1 MWKDFFYY
9 TKSERRVILLL
20 LAIALLLLGI
30 WAITEYLRP
39 VEVPVTLSESEEID
53 SFLANLEEQEKIR
66 KSHTPK
72 NEISA
77 VLQPFDPNTADSVL
91 LRQLGL
97 PVYIVRN
104 ILKYRAKGGVFRSPE
119 SFSRIYGLKEEVYQ
133 KLKPYITIA
142 PLVSVSHVRTDT
154 FRQLKDTI
162 PYIPKYE
169 EGTIVDLNKADT
181 SILKRIPGIGSTL
194 ARMIVVYRQ
203 RLGGFYNHT
212 CQCIP
217 GIGSTLAR
225 MIVVYR
231 QRLGG
236 FYDVSQLQE
245 VPHVGVEL
253 NKWFVVTPAGLHK
266 IQVNSASLDKL
277 RSHPYMDFYKAKAIM
292 EYRRKRGKIKGLSQ
306 LSMFEEFT
314 EKDLKRLSPYLTFE

>member
-203 RLGGFYNHT
+203 RLGGFY
-212 CQCIP
+212 
-217 GIGSTLAR
+217 
-225 MIVVYR
+225 
-231 QRLGG
+231 
-236 FYDVSQLQE
+236 DVAQLQE

>member
-30 WAITEYLRP
+30 WAVMEYLRP
-39 VEVPVTLSESEEID
+39 VEIPVTLSESEEID
-53 SFLANLEEQEKIR
+53 SFLADLEEQEKIR

-162 PYIPKYE
+162 PYVPKYE

-181 SILKRIPGIGSTL
+181 SILKR
-194 ARMIVVYRQ
+194 
-203 RLGGFYNHT
+203 
-212 CQCIP
+212 IP

>member
-30 WAITEYLRP
+30 WAVMEYLRP
-39 VEVPVTLSESEEID
+39 VEVPVTLYESEEID

-203 RLGGFYNHT
+203 RLGGFY
-212 CQCIP
+212 
-217 GIGSTLAR
+217 
-225 MIVVYR
+225 
-231 QRLGG
+231 
-236 FYDVSQLQE
+236 DVSQLQE
-245 VPHVGVEL
+245 VPHVRVEL

>member
-30 WAITEYLRP
+30 WAIMEYLRP

-203 RLGGFYNHT
+203 RLGGFY
-212 CQCIP
+212 
-217 GIGSTLAR
+217 
-225 MIVVYR
+225 
-231 QRLGG
+231 
-236 FYDVSQLQE
+236 DVSQLQE

-266 IQVNSASLDKL
+266 IQVNRASLDKL

>member
-30 WAITEYLRP
+30 WAIMEYLRP

-77 VLQPFDPNTADSVL
+77 VLQPFNPNTADSVL

-203 RLGGFYNHT
+203 RLGGFY
-212 CQCIP
+212 
-217 GIGSTLAR
+217 
-225 MIVVYR
+225 
-231 QRLGG
+231 
-236 FYDVSQLQE
+236 DVSQLQE

>member
-30 WAITEYLRP
+30 WAVMEYLRP

-72 NEISA
+72 NEISV

-162 PYIPKYE
+162 PYVPKYK

-181 SILKRIPGIGSTL
+181 SILKR
-194 ARMIVVYRQ
+194 
-203 RLGGFYNHT
+203 
-212 CQCIP
+212 IP

>member
-30 WAITEYLRP
+30 WAVMEYLRP

-203 RLGGFYNHT
+203 RLGGFY
-212 CQCIP
+212 
-217 GIGSTLAR
+217 
-225 MIVVYR
+225 
-231 QRLGG
+231 
-236 FYDVSQLQE
+236 DVSQLQE
-245 VPHVGVEL
+245 VPHVRVEL

-306 LSMFEEFT
+306 LSMFEKFT

>member
-30 WAITEYLRP
+30 WAVMEYLRP

-203 RLGGFYNHT
+203 RLGGFY
-212 CQCIP
+212 
-217 GIGSTLAR
+217 
-225 MIVVYR
+225 
-231 QRLGG
+231 
-236 FYDVSQLQE
+236 DVSQLQE

-266 IQVNSASLDKL
+266 IQVNSVSLDKL

>member
-30 WAITEYLRP
+30 WAIMEYLRP

-133 KLKPYITIA
+133 KLEPYITIA

-162 PYIPKYE
+162 PYVPKYE

-181 SILKRIPGIGSTL
+181 SILKR
-194 ARMIVVYRQ
+194 
-203 RLGGFYNHT
+203 
-212 CQCIP
+212 IP

-277 RSHPYMDFYKAKAIM
+277 RLHPYMDFYKAKAIM

>member
-30 WAITEYLRP
+30 WAIMEYLRP

-162 PYIPKYE
+162 PYVPKYE
-169 EGTIVDLNKADT
+169 EGTIVDLNKVDT
-181 SILKRIPGIGSTL
+181 SILKR
-194 ARMIVVYRQ
+194 
-203 RLGGFYNHT
+203 
-212 CQCIP
+212 IP

>member
-9 TKSERRVILLL
+9 TKSERRVIHLL

-30 WAITEYLRP
+30 WAVMEYLRP

-203 RLGGFYNHT
+203 RLGGFY
-212 CQCIP
+212 
-217 GIGSTLAR
+217 
-225 MIVVYR
+225 
-231 QRLGG
+231 
-236 FYDVSQLQE
+236 DVSQLQE
-245 VPHVGVEL
+245 VPHVRVEL

>member
-30 WAITEYLRP
+30 WAVMEYLRP

-203 RLGGFYNHT
+203 RLGGFY
-212 CQCIP
+212 
-217 GIGSTLAR
+217 
-225 MIVVYR
+225 
-231 QRLGG
+231 
-236 FYDVSQLQE
+236 DVSQLQE
-245 VPHVGVEL
+245 VPHVRVEL

-306 LSMFEEFT
+306 LSMFEVFT

>member
-30 WAITEYLRP
+30 WAVMEYLRP

-181 SILKRIPGIGSTL
+181 SILK
-194 ARMIVVYRQ
+194 
-203 RLGGFYNHT
+203 H
-212 CQCIP
+212 IP

-245 VPHVGVEL
+245 VPHVRVEL

>member
-162 PYIPKYE
+162 PYVPKYE

-181 SILKRIPGIGSTL
+181 SILKRIPGIGS
-194 ARMIVVYRQ
+194 I
-203 RLGGFYNHT
+203 
-212 CQCIP
+212 
-217 GIGSTLAR
+217 LAR

-236 FYDVSQLQE
+236 FYDVAQLQE

>member
-20 LAIALLLLGI
+20 LAIALFLLGI
-30 WAITEYLRP
+30 WAVMEYLRP

-53 SFLANLEEQEKIR
+53 SFLANLEGQEKIR

-142 PLVSVSHVRTDT
+142 PLVSVSHVRTET

-203 RLGGFYNHT
+203 RLGGFY
-212 CQCIP
+212 
-217 GIGSTLAR
+217 
-225 MIVVYR
+225 
-231 QRLGG
+231 
-236 FYDVSQLQE
+236 DVAQLQE

>member
-203 RLGGFYNHT
+203 RLGGFY
-212 CQCIP
+212 
-217 GIGSTLAR
+217 
-225 MIVVYR
+225 
-231 QRLGG
+231 
-236 FYDVSQLQE
+236 DVSQLQE

-292 EYRRKRGKIKGLSQ
+292 EYRRKRGKIKSLSQ

>member
-20 LAIALLLLGI
+20 LAIALLLLVI

-203 RLGGFYNHT
+203 RLGGFY
-212 CQCIP
+212 
-217 GIGSTLAR
+217 
-225 MIVVYR
+225 
-231 QRLGG
+231 
-236 FYDVSQLQE
+236 DVSQLQE
-245 VPHVGVEL
+245 VPHVRVEL

>member
-1 MWKDFFYY
+1 M
-9 TKSERRVILLL
+9 

-30 WAITEYLRP
+30 WAVMEYLRP

-72 NEISA
+72 NEISV

-203 RLGGFYNHT
+203 RLGGFY
-212 CQCIP
+212 
-217 GIGSTLAR
+217 
-225 MIVVYR
+225 
-231 QRLGG
+231 
-236 FYDVSQLQE
+236 DVSQLQE

>member
-9 TKSERRVILLL
+9 TKSERREILLL

-30 WAITEYLRP
+30 WAIMEYLRP

-72 NEISA
+72 NEISV

-162 PYIPKYE
+162 PYVPKYK
-169 EGTIVDLNKADT
+169 EGTIVDLNKVDT
-181 SILKRIPGIGSTL
+181 SILKR
-194 ARMIVVYRQ
+194 
-203 RLGGFYNHT
+203 
-212 CQCIP
+212 IP

-253 NKWFVVTPAGLHK
+253 NKWFVVTPAALHK

>member
-30 WAITEYLRP
+30 WAITEYLHP

-66 KSHTPK
+66 KSHIPK

-203 RLGGFYNHT
+203 RLGGFY
-212 CQCIP
+212 
-217 GIGSTLAR
+217 
-225 MIVVYR
+225 
-231 QRLGG
+231 
-236 FYDVSQLQE
+236 DVSQLQE

>member
-30 WAITEYLRP
+30 WAIMEYLRP

-162 PYIPKYE
+162 PYVPKYE

-181 SILKRIPGIGSTL
+181 SILKR
-194 ARMIVVYRQ
+194 
-203 RLGGFYNHT
+203 
-212 CQCIP
+212 IP

>member
-30 WAITEYLRP
+30 WAVMEYLRP

-72 NEISA
+72 NEISV

-154 FRQLKDTI
+154 FRQLKDTM

-181 SILKRIPGIGSTL
+181 SILKR
-194 ARMIVVYRQ
+194 
-203 RLGGFYNHT
+203 
-212 CQCIP
+212 IP

>member
-30 WAITEYLRP
+30 WAVMEYLRP

-133 KLKPYITIA
+133 KLKPYVTIA

-162 PYIPKYE
+162 PYMPKYE

-181 SILKRIPGIGSTL
+181 SILKR
-194 ARMIVVYRQ
+194 
-203 RLGGFYNHT
+203 
-212 CQCIP
+212 IP

>member
-1 MWKDFFYY
+1 MWRDFFYY

-30 WAITEYLRP
+30 WAVMEYLRP

-72 NEISA
+72 NEISV

-203 RLGGFYNHT
+203 RLGGFY
-212 CQCIP
+212 
-217 GIGSTLAR
+217 
-225 MIVVYR
+225 
-231 QRLGG
+231 
-236 FYDVSQLQE
+236 DVSQLQE

>member
-30 WAITEYLRP
+30 WAVMEYLRP

-97 PVYIVRN
+97 LVYIVRN

-203 RLGGFYNHT
+203 RLGGFY
-212 CQCIP
+212 
-217 GIGSTLAR
+217 
-225 MIVVYR
+225 
-231 QRLGG
+231 
-236 FYDVSQLQE
+236 DVSQLQE
-245 VPHVGVEL
+245 VPHVRVEL

>member
-20 LAIALLLLGI
+20 LAIALFLLGI
-30 WAITEYLRP
+30 WAIMEYLRP

-203 RLGGFYNHT
+203 RLGGFY
-212 CQCIP
+212 
-217 GIGSTLAR
+217 
-225 MIVVYR
+225 
-231 QRLGG
+231 
-236 FYDVSQLQE
+236 DVSQLQE

>member
-30 WAITEYLRP
+30 WAIMEYLRP

-77 VLQPFDPNTADSVL
+77 VLQPFDPNTVDSVL

-162 PYIPKYE
+162 PYVPKYE

-203 RLGGFYNHT
+203 RLGGFY
-212 CQCIP
+212 
-217 GIGSTLAR
+217 
-225 MIVVYR
+225 
-231 QRLGG
+231 
-236 FYDVSQLQE
+236 DVAQLQE

>member
-20 LAIALLLLGI
+20 LAIALFLLGI
-30 WAITEYLRP
+30 WAIMEYLRP

-203 RLGGFYNHT
+203 RLGGFY
-212 CQCIP
+212 
-217 GIGSTLAR
+217 
-225 MIVVYR
+225 
-231 QRLGG
+231 
-236 FYDVSQLQE
+236 DVAQLQE

>member
-203 RLGGFYNHT
+203 RLGGFY
-212 CQCIP
+212 
-217 GIGSTLAR
+217 
-225 MIVVYR
+225 
-231 QRLGG
+231 
-236 FYDVSQLQE
+236 DVSQLQE

-306 LSMFEEFT
+306 LSMFKEFT

>member
-30 WAITEYLRP
+30 WAVTEYLRP
-39 VEVPVTLSESEEID
+39 VEAPVTLSESEEID

-203 RLGGFYNHT
+203 RLGGFY
-212 CQCIP
+212 
-217 GIGSTLAR
+217 
-225 MIVVYR
+225 
-231 QRLGG
+231 
-236 FYDVSQLQE
+236 DVSQLQE
-245 VPHVGVEL
+245 VPHVRVEL

>member
-30 WAITEYLRP
+30 WAVMEYLRP

-72 NEISA
+72 NEISV

-203 RLGGFYNHT
+203 RLGGFY
-212 CQCIP
+212 
-217 GIGSTLAR
+217 
-225 MIVVYR
+225 
-231 QRLGG
+231 
-236 FYDVSQLQE
+236 DVSQLQE

-314 EKDLKRLSPYLTFE
+314 EKDVKRLSPYLTFE

>member
-30 WAITEYLRP
+30 WAVMEYLRP

-72 NEISA
+72 NEISV

-203 RLGGFYNHT
+203 RLGGFY
-212 CQCIP
+212 
-217 GIGSTLAR
+217 
-225 MIVVYR
+225 
-231 QRLGG
+231 
-236 FYDVSQLQE
+236 DVSQLQD
-245 VPHVGVEL
+245 VPHGGVEL

>member
-20 LAIALLLLGI
+20 LTIALLLLGI

-203 RLGGFYNHT
+203 RLGGFY
-212 CQCIP
+212 
-217 GIGSTLAR
+217 
-225 MIVVYR
+225 
-231 QRLGG
+231 
-236 FYDVSQLQE
+236 DVSQLQE

>member
-30 WAITEYLRP
+30 WAVMEYLRP

-203 RLGGFYNHT
+203 RLGGFY
-212 CQCIP
+212 
-217 GIGSTLAR
+217 
-225 MIVVYR
+225 
-231 QRLGG
+231 
-236 FYDVSQLQE
+236 DVSQLQE

>member
-30 WAITEYLRP
+30 WAVMEYLRP

-72 NEISA
+72 NEISV

-203 RLGGFYNHT
+203 RLGGFY
-212 CQCIP
+212 
-217 GIGSTLAR
+217 
-225 MIVVYR
+225 
-231 QRLGG
+231 
-236 FYDVSQLQE
+236 DVSQLQE
-245 VPHVGVEL
+245 VPHVRVEL

>member
-30 WAITEYLRP
+30 WAVMEYLRP

-142 PLVSVSHVRTDT
+142 PLVSVRHVRTDT

-162 PYIPKYE
+162 PYMPKYE

-181 SILKRIPGIGSTL
+181 SILKR
-194 ARMIVVYRQ
+194 
-203 RLGGFYNHT
+203 
-212 CQCIP
+212 IP

-253 NKWFVVTPAGLHK
+253 NKWFVVTSAGLHK

>member
-30 WAITEYLRP
+30 WAVMEYLRP

-66 KSHTPK
+66 KSHIPK
-72 NEISA
+72 NEISV

-203 RLGGFYNHT
+203 RLGGFY
-212 CQCIP
+212 
-217 GIGSTLAR
+217 
-225 MIVVYR
+225 
-231 QRLGG
+231 
-236 FYDVSQLQE
+236 DVSQLQE